1 MSTDDTAREKLLS
14 TWRDWRDDRDARFKQ
29 PYSALSLVAM
39 HWLDEDEAE
48 SFDEVPGVWR
58 VTGDKVT
65 VTASPADGLT
75 LSGVPVDGETVIPLR
90 DTTSGET
97 LKFGEV
103 VVEVIERGGFAFRVR
118 DPKSPALAAFTGV
131 PAYAPEARWILDAV
145 YEPYETGRTIEVGS
159 VVERYTSTG
168 TAAGVVRFHLDGEE
182 LTLTVFDDDGLWA
195 LFRDATSGVTTNASA
210 RFVTIGEPAADG
222 RVLLDFNRASNLPC
236 AFNDYS
242 TCPVPPY
249 ENRLTVAIEAG
260 EKIPA

>member
-1 MSTDDTAREKLLS
+1 MSTEDTRDELLR
-14 TWRDWRDDRDARFKQ
+14 TWQRWRDDRDARFKR

-58 VTGDKVT
+58 VDGGRVT
-65 VTASPADGLT
+65 VTAAAADGLT
-75 LSGVPVDGETVIPLR
+75 LAGVPVDGETPIPLEN
-90 DTTSGET
+90 TTSGET
-97 LKFGEV
+97 LKHGDV
-103 VVEVIERGGFAFRVR
+103 VIEVIDRGGFAFRVR

-145 YEPYETGRTIEVGS
+145 YEPHDGGKTVEIGS
-159 VVERYTSTG
+159 VVEGYTSTG
-168 TAAGVVRFHLDGEE
+168 TAAGVVRFTVDGEE
-182 LTLTVFDDDGLWA
+182 LALTVFDDDGRWA
-195 LFRDATSGVTTNASA
+195 LFRDGTSGVTTNASA
-210 RFVTIGEPAADG
+210 RFVDIDAPGADG